1 MAKRFDND
9 FDANGFVDNFR
20 AQDDSATPLVSNTE
34 EKPLPIP
41 ASRPPNNPRSKS
53 PNDSSSEPSDTVIG
67 FIEKFLNNLKFKK
80 PKTRYPQAG
89 IHPKFFEKIEKM
101 QKRNGIWGCSI
112 STYVNAV
119 LDAHFNENQD
129 VIDDLI
135 NNTYN
140 YNDV

>member
-9 FDANGFVDNFR
+9 FDANSFVENFR
-20 AQDDSATPLVSNTE
+20 AKDDSATPLVSNAE
-34 EKPLPIP
+34 EKPVPTP
-41 ASRPPNNPRSKS
+41 ASSSQKS
-53 PNDSSSEPSDTVIG
+53 PRGRVANDSSSEPSETVIG

-119 LDAHFNENQD
+119 LDAHFAENQD